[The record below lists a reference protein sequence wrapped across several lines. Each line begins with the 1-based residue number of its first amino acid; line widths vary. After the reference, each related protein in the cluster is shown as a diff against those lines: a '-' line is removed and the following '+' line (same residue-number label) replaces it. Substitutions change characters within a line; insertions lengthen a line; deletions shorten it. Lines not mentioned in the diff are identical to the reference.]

1 MEETDVGD
9 LRIGFQRAGQG
20 PPLLLLHGAVSDSR
34 VWRLAVTAF
43 ARDHT
48 VIAWDAPGC
57 GRSSDPPDG
66 FGMQDFGAVL
76 AGFVDALELDPAHV
90 LGHSWGSTLALQF
103 CLDHPS
109 SVRSL
114 ILVGGYAGWAGS
126 LPAEEVRR
134 RLDFADRAAEGI
146 DAGTWDPRSMAGL
159 FSDVMPVEHAEEL
172 TQIMSD
178 IRPAGTRTMA
188 RALAECDLSDALP
201 AVRVPTLL
209 VHGDEDERSRP
220 SIGRQLQASIPGST
234 LSVLPGLGHECHIED
249 PAAFEATVRAFL
261 RTVEI
266 RDR

>member
-1 MEETDVGD
+1 
-9 LRIGFQRAGQG
+9 
-20 PPLLLLHGAVSDSR
+20 
-34 VWRLAVTAF
+34 
-43 ARDHT
+43 
-48 VIAWDAPGC
+48 
-57 GRSSDPPDG
+57 
-66 FGMQDFGAVL
+66 
-76 AGFVDALELDPAHV
+76 
-90 LGHSWGSTLALQF
+90 
-103 CLDHPS
+103 
-109 SVRSL
+109 
-114 ILVGGYAGWAGS
+114 
-126 LPAEEVRR
+126 
-134 RLDFADRAAEGI
+134 
-146 DAGTWDPRSMAGL
+146 
-159 FSDVMPVEHAEEL
+159 MPVEHAEEL